1 MDKEYDFINPSHY
14 KRGGKEVWEMMIDIW
29 GVDAFITFC
38 EINSFKYK
46 MRLGKK
52 PDQPIE
58 RDLEKAKWYE
68 NKAIELKNKA

>member
-1 MDKEYDFINPSHY
+1 MNKEYDFINPPHY

-46 MRLGKK
+46 MRLGEK

-68 NKAIELKNKA
+68 DKAMELKKR